1 MERHQQ
7 NAMAVAKF
15 LEKHQKVAW
24 VSYLGLP
31 SHPYHEAARTFLK
44 GFGSTLAFGIKG
56 GRGADLI
63 KGLKLHSAV
72 PNAGSVHSLVS
83 TT

>member
-7 NAMAVAKF
+7 NAMAVAGF
-15 LEKHQKVAW
+15 LEKHPKVAW

-31 SHPYHEAARTFLK
+31 SHTYHETAKILLK
-44 GFGSTLAFGIKG
+44 GFGSTLAFGVKG
-56 GRGADLI
+56 GRGVDVMKA
-63 KGLKLHSAV
+63 LKLHSAV